1 MAEQLIILDP
11 TEEVFGKCL
20 EGISSGLI
28 TVMSRA
34 DFPVGERYPAGTT
47 DKLMADFLK
56 YHEVPGLSKEL
67 PYPQKEVDKN
77 QKPQPVGD
85 HPPLRRI
92 GNI

>member
-34 DFPVGERYPAGTT
+34 DFPVGELGCSPPEA
-47 DKLMADFLK
+47 
-56 YHEVPGLSKEL
+56 VQL
-67 PYPQKEVDKN
+67 P
-77 QKPQPVGD
+77 
-85 HPPLRRI
+85 R
-92 GNI
+92 

>member
-34 DFPVGERYPAGTT
+34 DFPVGERYP
-47 DKLMADFLK
+47 
-56 YHEVPGLSKEL
+56 
-67 PYPQKEVDKN
+67 
-77 QKPQPVGD
+77 
-85 HPPLRRI
+85 PPSSRRGCQANGRAPRGILEPDMETLRT
-92 GNI
+92 GGGKA